1 MLIAF
6 FCQNEDGKSLT
17 LHILDSIA
25 SFLPHLLRCIC
36 QWISVSES
44 SVRIPS
50 ENFLLLEWLQGVH
63 IPQLLLL
70 LTSFAKTWNLGICNG
85 MLKYT

>member
-25 SFLPHLLRCIC
+25 SFLTP
-36 QWISVSES
+36 
-44 SVRIPS
+44 
-50 ENFLLLEWLQGVH
+50 
-63 IPQLLLL
+63 
-70 LTSFAKTWNLGICNG
+70 AG
-85 MLKYT
+85 MLHMSVDQFFWEKWKDSLS